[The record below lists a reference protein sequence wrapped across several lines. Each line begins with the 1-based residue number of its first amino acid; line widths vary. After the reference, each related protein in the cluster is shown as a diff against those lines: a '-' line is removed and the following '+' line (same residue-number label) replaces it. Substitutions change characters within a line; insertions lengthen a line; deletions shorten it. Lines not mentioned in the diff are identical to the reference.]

1 MEIPGNELRVKGK
14 DVQNRINKAAGKES
28 AKTDAASGS
37 SGTKGTQGTENIAL
51 SSKAKDIQKAH
62 EAVKNSSDIRVD
74 KVERVK
80 TEIAEGRFHV
90 NSEEL
95 AEKILKDVITDSKFL
110 S

>member
-1 MEIPGNELRVKGK
+1 MEIPGNELRVKNK
-14 DVQNRINKAAGKES
+14 TIQDRIKVTGKES
-28 AKTDAASGS
+28 AKTGAATGS
-37 SGTKGTQGTENIAL
+37 TGVKGTQGTENIAL

-90 NSEEL
+90 DSDEL
-95 AEKILKDVITDSKFL
+95 AEKILKDVITESKFL
-110 S
+110 G

>member
-1 MEIPGNELRVKGK
+1 MEIPGNELRVKNK
-14 DVQNRINKAAGKES
+14 TIQDRIKVTGKES
-28 AKTDAASGS
+28 AKTGAAAGS
-37 SGTKGTQGTENIAL
+37 TGVKGTQGTENIAL

-80 TEIAEGRFHV
+80 AEIAEGRFHV

-95 AEKILKDVITDSKFL
+95 AEKILKDVITESKFL